1 MPSWKKVITSGSA
14 AAFSSLTVSLP
25 ITGSLS
31 GSTTVGNNLITLPN
45 PSAVTYL
52 RVNADNTVTPRTPAE
67 VLTDLGVAT
76 TLILGKNMSGS
87 SLVNTTTNTAVF
99 SAAIPANTLQANDFI
114 EVFTQI
120 STTVLNGTDLTVRMY
135 INNANNVT
143 NASLLATFNNTVGTG
158 NTGFSRNLFVTAAG
172 VNGNIRT
179 FNSSVNLFLPNYNLN
194 NQPLT
199 NVAIDTTVNQWLII
213 AVQMGNNTSTTTLQ
227 GSIARLTR

>member
-14 AAFSSLTVSLP
+14 AAFSSLTVSSP

-45 PSAVTYL
+45 PSAITYL

-120 STTVLNGTDLTVRMY
+120 STTVLNGNELNVRLY
-135 INNANNVT
+135 INSANNLT
-143 NASLLATFNNTVGTG
+143 GATLLGTFTNTVGTG
-158 NTGFSRNLFVTAAG
+158 NTGFMRNLFVTAAG
-172 VNGNIRT
+172 TSGNIRT
-179 FNSSVNLFLPNYNLN
+179 INSALNVFLNYNLN
-194 NQPLT
+194 NQPMT
-199 NVAIDTTVNQWLII
+199 NVTINTTLNQWLIL
-213 AVQMGNNTSTTTLQ
+213 AVQMSNAISTTTLQ
-227 GSIARLTR
+227 GSIVRLTR